1 MSVLNFCTRKNINK
15 ASVQQCIT
23 AITAD
28 STMLRLRSAQARIHS
43 ELRAS
48 VLNRKTVI

>member
-1 MSVLNFCTRKNINK
+1 MYFGRILYLIKKENNKTELVAEWKK

-28 STMLRLRSAQARIHS
+28 STTS
-43 ELRAS
+43 ESTR
-48 VLNRKTVI
+48 NC